1 MQLLLTHK
9 ADANHCDK
17 AGRTAIMLAGSK
29 GYLGA
34 VGKFFLTLFGPI
46 EFTGLRR
53 AVGNV
58 SGNRCASDCRSRG
71 GEFDPGLVL
80 YFCGNCS

>member
-34 VGKFFLTLFGPI
+34 VGKFR
-46 EFTGLRR
+46 LRPNKKIPVFR
-53 AVGNV
+53 VTRPYLNLLV
-58 SGNRCASDCRSRG
+58 K
-71 GEFDPGLVL
+71 PGLDKYNFML
-80 YFCGNCS
+80 FKGKMLF

>member
-34 VGKFFLTLFGPI
+34 VGKFYLRLNKKIPVFRVTPIYLNSLVKPRFLSRF
-46 EFTGLRR
+46 
-53 AVGNV
+53 
-58 SGNRCASDCRSRG
+58 SGRNIILCILKGKMPFNA
-71 GEFDPGLVL
+71 
-80 YFCGNCS
+80 

>member
-34 VGKFFLTLFGPI
+34 VGKFVLNLFRPM
-46 EFTGLRR
+46 EFTGPRS
-53 AVGNV
+53 AVSNM
-58 SGNRCASDCRSRG
+58 SDYRCVSDCRSMGREFNPCLVPYFRG
-71 GEFDPGLVL
+71 D
-80 YFCGNCS
+80 